1 MVNIVTNKSLLTVAQ
16 VAELL
21 GISRIA
27 VFKRIQKGEL
37 PAQKYGRLYLI
48 DKKDLPNIF
57 STTTTEKQKAAIISG
72 VAKTTQEYGLTLKL
86 LGKEEHA
93 NPNNW

>member
-1 MVNIVTNKSLLTVAQ
+1 MVNMITNKSLLTVAQ

-37 PAQKYGRLYLI
+37 PAQKYGRFYLI
-48 DKKDLPNIF
+48 DKKNLPNIF
-57 STTTTEKQKAAIISG
+57 STNLSQKQKDEIDRD
-72 VAKTTQEYGLTLKL
+72 VARTVKEYGETLRL
-86 LGKEEHA
+86 LGQE
-93 NPNNW
+93 